1 MTDVKVKL
9 RKGDNVRIVA
19 GKDKGKEGR
28 ILKIDRKNG
37 RVIVEGLNM
46 VKKTMRAQREGEK
59 GSIAEIEA
67 PLHISNVMLLNKK
80 GEPTR
85 VGYEIVDGVKHRI
98 CKKSGERL

>member
-9 RKGDNVRIVA
+9 KKGDNVRIVA

-28 ILKIDRKNG
+28 ILKIDRKEG

-46 VKKTMRAQREGEK
+46 VKKTMKPQREGEK

-67 PLHISNVMLLNKK
+67 PLQVSNVMILCKK
-80 GEPTR
+80 CGPTR
-85 VGYEIVDGVKHRI
+85 IGYDLTKENKTRV
-98 CKKSGERL
+98 CKKCGEKL

>member
-9 RKGDNVRIVA
+9 KKGDNVRVIA

-28 ILKIDRKNG
+28 ILKIDRKDG

-46 VKKTMRAQREGEK
+46 VKKSMRPQREGEK

-67 PLHISNVMLLNKK
+67 PLQISNVMILCKK
-80 GEPTR
+80 CGPTR
-85 VGYEIVDGVKHRI
+85 IGYQVTEDAKHRV
-98 CKKSGERL
+98 CKKCGERL

>member
-9 RKGDNVRIVA
+9 KKGDNVRIIA

-28 ILKIDRKNG
+28 ILKIDRKVG
-37 RVIVEGLNM
+37 RVIVEGRNM

-67 PLHISNVMLLNKK
+67 PLQISNVM
-80 GEPTR
+80 
-85 VGYEIVDGVKHRI
+85 II
-98 CKKSGERL
+98 CKKCGPTRIGFDLTGDAKSRVCKKCGERL

>member
-9 RKGDNVRIVA
+9 KKGDNVRIIA

-28 ILKIDRKNG
+28 ILKIDRKEG

-46 VKKTMRAQREGEK
+46 VKKTMKPQREGEK

-67 PLHISNVMLLNKK
+67 PLQISNVMILCKK
-80 GEPTR
+80 CGPTR
-85 VGYEIVDGVKHRI
+85 IGFQVTDDAKTRV
-98 CKKSGERL
+98 CKKCGEKL